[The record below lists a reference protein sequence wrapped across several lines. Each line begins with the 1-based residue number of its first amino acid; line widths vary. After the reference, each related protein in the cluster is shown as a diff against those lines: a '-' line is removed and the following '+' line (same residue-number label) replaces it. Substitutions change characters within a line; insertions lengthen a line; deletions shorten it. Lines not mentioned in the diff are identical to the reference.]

1 MKKALAL
8 IACLLIAAAVF
19 ADGVGLMGGISG
31 LTLNYKQDNSNVT
44 YKVASNFLGLTVGL
58 DMDMAEYP
66 LFTIAD
72 LPVKLY
78 WGVGGDVGIASFN
91 TMSIMADAGAYV
103 GLRVRFLENW
113 EVFFPQIG
121 LKPML
126 MVNLA
131 TLDTHPI
138 DFKLFNPVGEAGFRY
153 WF

>member
-19 ADGVGLMGGISG
+19 ADGVGLCGGMGG
-31 LTLNYKQDNSNVT
+31 LTINYKQDNSNIT
-44 YKVASNFLGLTVGL
+44 YKVATNFSDVYVGM

-78 WGVGGDVGIASFN
+78 WGVGGDAGFEFFSTTFVVQ
-91 TMSIMADAGAYV
+91 AGAYA
-103 GLRVRFLENW
+103 GLRLRFMEKWELFAPQLGIKPQLQVRLANEA
-113 EVFFPQIG
+113 EPIG
-121 LKPML
+121 F
-126 MVNLA
+126 N
-131 TLDTHPI
+131 
-138 DFKLFNPVGEAGFRY
+138 LFNIVAEGGFRY